1 MGAKKVLI
9 VDDAA
14 FMRRKL
20 KQILEPC
27 DVEVVGEA
35 GDGREAVRLTSELQP
50 DIVTLDITMPNLDG
64 ISCLRDIK
72 AAKEN
77 VIVLMISAMGQ
88 KEKVMECLRQGAV
101 DFIVKPFDAER
112 VQSVIARFTNI

>member
-35 GDGREAVRLTSELQP
+35 ADGQEAVRLTNELQP

>member
-1 MGAKKVLI
+1 MGVKKVLI

-20 KQILEPC
+20 RQILEPC
-27 DVEVVGEA
+27 GIEVVGEA
-35 GDGREAVRLTSELQP
+35 ADGQEAVRLTSELQP

-72 AAKEN
+72 AAREN
-77 VIVLMISAMGQ
+77 VIVLMISALGQ

-112 VQSVIARFTNI
+112 VKSVIARFTNI